1 MVARVFATV
10 QEKEKHK
17 TAEVEIS
24 GRVPRPAGV
33 VTLGGSGA
41 ESDNTEQSGN
51 WKGGGKRGLRLPA
64 AQARSHQHKAVSTR
78 CLTE

>member
-17 TAEVEIS
+17 AAEVEIS

-33 VTLGGSGA
+33 VNLGGSGA
-41 ESDNTEQSGN
+41 KSDNTEQSGN
-51 WKGGGKRGLRLPA
+51 WKVVESVVFAYQLLKIEVL
-64 AQARSHQHKAVSTR
+64 STR
-78 CLTE
+78 PFLLDV